1 MIEIDDASLTL
12 KKNVEVRTPT
22 KKASV
27 IQIEEDSLVNG
38 TKKVELIRP
47 KLDEPT

>member
-12 KKNVEVRTPT
+12 KNVEVRTPT